1 MRSVIVIALGLSLAA
16 FGCGGGGPDPQP
28 EIIPGNEN
36 PTDGGMEMPE
46 ATEEPTEVA
55 EDDAEEYN
63 YDPIGKR
70 DPFKSLV
77 VEELTNRPKPKTPLQ
92 QYDIDQ
98 LKVVGII
105 WGISNPKAMIQAP
118 DGKGYVVGKGTPI
131 GKGRGKVTR
140 ITQRE
145 VVISEEY
152 RDFEGKLLVNET
164 ALKIKPEETNL

>member
-1 MRSVIVIALGLSLAA
+1 MRYSIVIALGLVLAA
-16 FGCGGGGPDPQP
+16 VGCGGGNDQPTEP

-36 PTDGGMEMPE
+36 AGMEMP
-46 ATEEPTEVA
+46 TTTEVA
-55 EDDAEEYN
+55 EATPEEEPEEYN

-92 QYDIDQ
+92 QFDIDQ
-98 LKVVGII
+98 LTVVGII